1 MNLVTHLETWANQ
14 CPDALALCDVH
25 EGQRRS
31 MTFHTLLQRVCGVSR
46 QFRQRGLEPGQ
57 TVFLFYPITIEFY
70 VTMLGALH
78 AGLVVMLADPSAGRA
93 FIVHCCARKKVD
105 AFVGI
110 RKAHALRLLVPA
122 LRRVTYAFHED
133 GYLPFSD
140 VLKKEHDHQ
149 PAYECADDHPA
160 LITFTSGS
168 TGVPKAAVRTHGFL
182 LAQHRSLSQA
192 LRLQQG
198 EVDLVTLPVF
208 CLANLASGLCSVL
221 ADMNFAHPAKA
232 DAEKIARQCEDHGV
246 TRCSASPAFFEAL
259 LRGPMP
265 SFQSI
270 YTGGAPVFPDL
281 IERLTQALPDAQIV
295 SVYGSTEAEPIADCR
310 DASLDDLHRASAQ
323 GRGLCAGEV
332 VEDIRC
338 KVMRDSWGE
347 ALSPMQEKTFLARQC
362 AAGEAGEI
370 VVSGDHVLK
379 GYLDGLGDH
388 ETKFRVGD
396 TIWHRTGD
404 AGYLDE
410 NGRLWLLGRCSE
422 KMQLANGSVL
432 YPFSLECVIRHR
444 WPQRRAAVISH
455 RGRHCLIVEKYES
468 MNPAEW
474 QEFVTDHHLDDLH
487 WIEKIPLDRRH
498 NAKVDY
504 TALRAWLESTNRD

>member
-1 MNLVTHLETWANQ
+1 MNLVTHLETWAKE
-14 CPDALALCDVH
+14 CPDSLALCDVH
-25 EGQRRS
+25 KGQRRS
-31 MTFHTLLQRVCGVSR
+31 MTFHTLHQRVCGVSR
-46 QFRQRGLEPGQ
+46 QFRQCGLEPGQ

-70 VTMLGALH
+70 VALLGALH

-93 FIVHCCARKKVD
+93 FIAHCCARKKVD

-122 LRRVTYAFHED
+122 LRRVTYAFHEG
-133 GYLPFSD
+133 GYLPFSR
-140 VLKKEHDHQ
+140 VLREECDQQ
-149 PAYECADDHPA
+149 PAYVCSDGHPA

-232 DAEKIARQCEDHGV
+232 DSHKIARQCADHSV

-259 LRGPMP
+259 LHGPMP
-265 SFQSI
+265 SLQSI

-281 IERLTQALPDAQIV
+281 IERLSKALPAAQIV
-295 SVYGSTEAEPIADCR
+295 SVYGSTEAEPIAECR
-310 DASLDDLHRASAQ
+310 DTSLDDLHRASAQ

-338 KVMRDSWGE
+338 KVIRDSWGE
-347 ALSPMQEKTFLARQC
+347 ALSPMNEETFLAREC
-362 AAGEAGEI
+362 ARGEVGEI
-370 VVSGDHVLK
+370 VVSGNHVLK
-379 GYLDGLGDH
+379 GYLHGLGDH
-388 ETKFRVGD
+388 ETKFRVSD

-404 AGYLDE
+404 AGSFDDA
-410 NGRLWLLGRCSE
+410 GRLWLLGRCSE
-422 KMQLANGSVL
+422 KMQLANGSTL
-432 YPFSLECVIRHR
+432 YPFALECMIRHR
-444 WPQRRAAVISH
+444 WPKHRAVVISH
-455 RGRHCLIVEKYES
+455 RGRNCLIVENCEPK
-468 MNPAEW
+468 NPAEW
-474 QEFVTDHHLDDLH
+474 QEFVTAHHLDDLH
-487 WIEKIPLDRRH
+487 WIETIPLDRRH

-504 TALRAWLESTNRD
+504 TALRSLLEP